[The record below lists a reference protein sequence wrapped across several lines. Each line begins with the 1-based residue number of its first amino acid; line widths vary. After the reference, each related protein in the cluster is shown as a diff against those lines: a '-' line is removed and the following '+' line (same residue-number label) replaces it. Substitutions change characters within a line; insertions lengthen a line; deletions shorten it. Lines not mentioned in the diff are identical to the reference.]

1 MAPVLNAIILFVLIS
16 VSAPFVSAEEEEKDE
31 KLSAY
36 QALQQYDFPVGL
48 LPQGV
53 TGYELNRETGA
64 FSAFLDETCSF
75 PIESYDLKYKS
86 TIEGVISK
94 GRITNL
100 KGVSVKVLFFW
111 VNIVELVRDG
121 DEIEFSVGIASA
133 DFPIDNFFESPQC
146 GCGLDCNR
154 LPGFVSSSLS

>member
-1 MAPVLNAIILFVLIS
+1 MAPIRNAIILFVLIS
-16 VSAPFVSAEEEEKDE
+16 VSAPFVSAEGEEEDE

-64 FSAFLDETCSF
+64 FSVFLNGTCSF

-111 VNIVELVRDG
+111 VNIVELVRDS

-133 DFPIDNFFESPQC
+133 DFPIENFFESPQC

-154 LPGFVSSSLS
+154 LPGFVSSS